1 MPENWKWSSRLRVL
15 SLKGYV
21 PKVRALAECLPRP
34 VWVGGVLTTTG
45 MGTLVAEGKP
55 VVNVDGKDYLLE
67 KPLGADIAL
76 LGASIADESGNLVY
90 KGTTQNFNPVMAMAA
105 DLVIVEAE
113 KVVPVGEIAPE
124 AVHTPGIFVNYIYKR
139 K

>member
-1 MPENWKWSSRLRVL
+1 
-15 SLKGYV
+15 
-21 PKVRALAECLPRP
+21 
-34 VWVGGVLTTTG
+34 

-139 K
+139 HAHELPRRSLRRQSRGRSQDAPALRRRGYRAAYHQ